1 MWLNRDRFVA
11 ERTPIAARPDHPD
24 MGRGPWG
31 PLRSFASCEALT
43 GERRSGSRRWRLRVC
58 RILRRLRYLV
68 LLGCEA
74 CELILDLREAL
85 RKMPPKQGSMGRC
98 VAGRRSS

>member
-1 MWLNRDRFVA
+1 MWMNHDKFVA
-11 ERTPIAARPDHPD
+11 RRTRIAARPDRPD

-31 PLRSFASCEALT
+31 PLRFCASCEALT

-74 CELILDLREAL
+74 CDVILDLRAPL

-98 VAGRRSS
+98 VEGREPS